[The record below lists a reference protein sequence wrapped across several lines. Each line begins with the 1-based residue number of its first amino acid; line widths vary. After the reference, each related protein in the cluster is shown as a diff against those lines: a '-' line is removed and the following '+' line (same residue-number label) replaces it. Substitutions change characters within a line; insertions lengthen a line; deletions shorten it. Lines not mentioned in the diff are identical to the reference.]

1 LIFRSLLGHA
11 GTKEAGMFLRRYRR
25 SKDGKTHTYFAL
37 VESVR
42 TDAGPRQHVVAHL
55 GELNCE
61 QERRWQRTV
70 VFHNRQGDAEQ
81 LRLFPDDDLLPLP
94 DDPDV
99 VRIRLGSVGW
109 TNARRFGDI
118 WLARWLW
125 HFVDL
130 DRIVD
135 RHVPPGKEDVR
146 PADIVAIEVIN
157 RLCQPCSEFALAEH
171 WYASTALEELLGV
184 PDALVTKDRLYR
196 TLTRLLQ
203 GQVPIEN
210 DLKAQLGALFQLDY
224 DLLLYDITSTYFEGL
239 AEDNELAKRGYSR
252 DHRSDCKQIVIA
264 LIVTRDGFPLAHQ
277 TFAGNTRDLKTVK
290 HIVTAIEGRFGKSQR
305 VWVMDRG
312 MIDEDALAFLSAEGR
327 RYLLSTRRHAL
338 QEFQDELTSP
348 GWQRLA
354 ANADVEVKLRMRGDV
369 HYLLAR
375 SKPRR
380 HKERAMRRRQRRGLA
395 AALKKLERRVSTG
408 RLKKRDKILEAIGRL
423 KARFP
428 KAHRFVSTRVGPRGK
443 FSYLWNVAKF
453 KAALARDGAYL
464 LRSNQAGW
472 SAQEFWETYIQLTVV
487 ERAFRVLKSNLLL
500 RPIWHHYSGRTQAH
514 VFVCVLAYALW
525 KTLDHLAKRAGLMTL
540 IHKQDEEFGDATP
553 GSRPM
558 TPEIILR
565 ELARI
570 ELGDIH
576 LQTTDNRKLVL
587 ARVARPEGEAKRILA
602 ALGLQLPERLSPD
615 HVL

>member
-1 LIFRSLLGHA
+1 LIFRSLLGNA
-11 GTKEAGMFLRRYRR
+11 GTKEVAMFLRRYRR
-25 SKDGKTHTYFAL
+25 TKDGKSHTYYAL

-42 TDAGPRQHVVAHL
+42 TDAGPRQRVVAHL
-55 GELNCE
+55 GELNHE

-94 DDPDV
+94 DDPDI
-99 VRIRLGSVGW
+99 VRVRLGSVGW
-109 TNARRFGDI
+109 TNPRRFGDI

-125 HFVDL
+125 HFLDL

-135 RHVPPGKEDVR
+135 RHVPQGKEDVR

-203 GQVPIEN
+203 GQLPIEN
-210 DLKAQLGALFQLDY
+210 DLKAQLGTLFQLDY
-224 DLLLYDITSTYFEGL
+224 NLLLYDITSTYFEGL
-239 AEDNELAKRGYSR
+239 VEDNDLAKRGYSR
-252 DHRSDCKQIVIA
+252 DHRSDCKQVVIA
-264 LIVTRDGFPLAHQ
+264 LIVTREGFPLAHQ
-277 TFAGNTRDLKTVK
+277 TFAGNTRDLKTVRN
-290 HIVTAIEGRFGKSQR
+290 IVTAIETRFGKSQR

-312 MIDEDALAFLSAEGR
+312 MIDEDSLAFLSDEGR

-338 QEFQDELTSP
+338 QEFQDELTSL
-348 GWQRLA
+348 GWQRLPD
-354 ANADVEVKLRMRGDV
+354 NPDVQVKLLKRSEV

-380 HKERAMRRRQRRGLA
+380 YKERAMRRRQRR
-395 AALKKLERRVSTG
+395 TG
-408 RLKKRDKILEAIGRL
+408 RLKKRDKILEAVGRL

-428 KAHRFVSTRVGPRGK
+428 KAHRFVTISVGPRGAL
-443 FSYLWNVAKF
+443 SYVWNVVKF

-500 RPIWHHYSGRTQAH
+500 RPIWHHYASSTQAH
-514 VFVCVLAYALW
+514 VFICVLAYALW

-540 IHKQDEEFGDATP
+540 IRKQDAESGDVGP
-553 GSRPM
+553 QPRPM
-558 TPEIILR
+558 TPEVILH

-570 ELGDIH
+570 QLGDIH
-576 LQTTDNRKLVL
+576 LETTDHRKLVL
-587 ARVARPEGEAKRILA
+587 ARVSRPEGEAKRILA
-602 ALGLQLPERLSPD
+602 ALGLEVPERLSPD

>member
-1 LIFRSLLGHA
+1 
-11 GTKEAGMFLRRYRR
+11 MFLRRYRR
-25 SKDGKTHTYFAL
+25 TKDGKSHTYYAL

-42 TDAGPRQHVVAHL
+42 TDAGPRQRVVAHL
-55 GELNCE
+55 GELNHE

-94 DDPDV
+94 DDPDI
-99 VRIRLGSVGW
+99 VRVRLGSVGW
-109 TNARRFGDI
+109 TNPRRFGDI

-125 HFVDL
+125 HFLDL

-135 RHVPPGKEDVR
+135 RHVPQGKEDVR

-210 DLKAQLGALFQLDY
+210 DLKAQLGTLFQLDY
-224 DLLLYDITSTYFEGL
+224 NLLLYDITSTYFEGL
-239 AEDNELAKRGYSR
+239 VEDNDLAKRGYSR
-252 DHRSDCKQIVIA
+252 DHRSDCKQVVIA
-264 LIVTRDGFPLAHQ
+264 LIVTREGFPLAHQ
-277 TFAGNTRDLKTVK
+277 TFAGNTRDLKTVRN
-290 HIVTAIEGRFGKSQR
+290 IVTAIETRFGKSQR

-312 MIDEDALAFLSAEGR
+312 MIDEDSLAFLSDEGR

-338 QEFQDELTSP
+338 QEFQDELTSL
-348 GWQRLA
+348 GWQRLPD
-354 ANADVEVKLRMRGDV
+354 NPDVQVKLLKRSEV

-380 HKERAMRRRQRRGLA
+380 YKERAMRRRQRRGLA
-395 AALKKLERRVSTG
+395 KDLAKLHRRVRTG
-408 RLKKRDKILEAIGRL
+408 RLKKRDKILEAVGRL

-428 KAHRFVSTRVGPRGK
+428 KAHRFVTISVGPRGAL
-443 FSYLWNVAKF
+443 SYVWNVVKF

-500 RPIWHHYSGRTQAH
+500 RPIWHHYASSTQAH
-514 VFVCVLAYALW
+514 VFICVLAYALW

-540 IHKQDEEFGDATP
+540 IRKQDAESGDVGP
-553 GSRPM
+553 QPRPM
-558 TPEIILR
+558 TPEVILH

-570 ELGDIH
+570 QLGDIH
-576 LQTTDNRKLVL
+576 LETTDHRKLVL
-587 ARVARPEGEAKRILA
+587 ARVSRPEGEAKRILA
-602 ALGLQLPERLSPD
+602 ALGLEVPERLSPD